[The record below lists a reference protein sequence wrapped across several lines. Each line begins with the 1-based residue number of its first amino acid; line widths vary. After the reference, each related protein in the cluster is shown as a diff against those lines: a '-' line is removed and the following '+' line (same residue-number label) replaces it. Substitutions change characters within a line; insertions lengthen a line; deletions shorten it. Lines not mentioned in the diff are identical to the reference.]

1 MVLGRWHEPSVVSKR
16 EAGLNRTLDQRD
28 DAFFRR
34 AEICSVEVWLAF
46 LGHRWNALIL
56 YHLSLSPKRFGELG
70 ALLPEVTPK
79 VLSERLSLLVRRGIV
94 LAPARRG
101 EAYRLTS
108 TGQSLMPIL
117 HSLEVWAR
125 PAVRPGS
132 LGQTGI
138 SG

>member
-1 MVLGRWHEPSVVSKR
+1 MVLGEWHKPSVLSKW
-16 EAGLNRTLDQRD
+16 EPGLNRRLDQKD

-56 YHLSLSPKRFGELG
+56 YHLSLGPKRFGELG
-70 ALLPEVTPK
+70 GLLPEVTPK

-94 LAPARRG
+94 VAPSQRG
-101 EAYRLTS
+101 EAYGLTLA
-108 TGQSLMPIL
+108 GESLMPIL

-125 PAVRPGS
+125 PESSAN
-132 LGQTGI
+132 
-138 SG
+138 